1 MSKVTTKKPERRQDS
16 VLVSLLLTLNTF
28 NNFFSVYIVD
38 FEQTNVCWEISKLV
52 KTNNTLKHAT
62 QAT

>member
-1 MSKVTTKKPERRQDS
+1 MSKVTIKKPERRQDS

>member
-1 MSKVTTKKPERRQDS
+1 MSKVTIKKPERRQDS
-16 VLVSLLLTLNTF
+16 VLVSLLLTLNKF

-38 FEQTNVCWEISKLV
+38 FEQANVCWEISKLV